1 MLACYSGVSNS
12 YFYNCYSVEFATL
25 KSNHIGKCGG
35 TCLLFT
41 YLQDLQNQI
50 PKKCDVSC
58 YYPGV
63 EYNDTVP
70 RFMID
75 LQCNKFETRAIEAQN
90 KREAP

>member
-1 MLACYSGVSNS
+1 MRNFKVYILDISAAES
-12 YFYNCYSVEFATL
+12 
-25 KSNHIGKCGG
+25 
-35 TCLLFT
+35 CLLFT

>member
-1 MLACYSGVSNS
+1 MRNFKVKSYKCSGS
-12 YFYNCYSVEFATL
+12 Y
-25 KSNHIGKCGG
+25 
-35 TCLLFT
+35 LLFT

>member
-1 MLACYSGVSNS
+1 MGN
-12 YFYNCYSVEFATL
+12 F
-25 KSNHIGKCGG
+25 KSAGG
-35 TCLLFT
+35 SCLLFT
-41 YLQDLQNQI
+41 YIQDLQNQI